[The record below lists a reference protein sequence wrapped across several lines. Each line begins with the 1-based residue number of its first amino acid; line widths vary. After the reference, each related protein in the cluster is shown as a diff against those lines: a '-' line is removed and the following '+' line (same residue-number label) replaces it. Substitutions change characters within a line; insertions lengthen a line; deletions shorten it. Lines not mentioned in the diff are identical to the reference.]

1 MFHSETARKRPPLAP
16 LLALVLLLGFAVN
29 THAQG
34 SGAGSGGGLTQRAE
48 KRAASRWTLQ
58 EWLETKER
66 NRMMDLWLSMN
77 SPSPYEFMLG
87 GASLW
92 STRES
97 GSPAT
102 SSTFTSFS
110 GELAAYAQ
118 FVGLNAEYENNTAEG
133 VNELTGLLNIR
144 LLGNSLQNSFL
155 TLHAG
160 QRTRNSDSA
169 GVTSQLR
176 QVTTQASLQL
186 YFSKHF
192 GLDGKYRQYQAAQDS
207 TGAEIS
213 GSLSEAGLFI
223 DFGAVRIFGG
233 WSQEKEA
240 SNSAGTVSDSTRTTV
255 RSGLKLHY

>member
-1 MFHSETARKRPPLAP
+1 MFHSETSLKRALAA
-16 LLALVLLLGFAVN
+16 LLAVASVGLSAT
-29 THAQG
+29 THAQSG
-34 SGAGSGGGLTQRAE
+34 SSGSSGGGFTQRAE

-92 STRES
+92 ATREA
-97 GSPAT
+97 GAP
-102 SSTFTSFS
+102 STTTTFSSFS

-118 FVGLNAEYENNTAEG
+118 FVGLNAEYENNTAENT
-133 VNELTGLLNIR
+133 NELTGLLNIR

-160 QRTRNSDSA
+160 QRTRGFESA
-169 GVTSQLR
+169 GAAQQLR
-176 QVTTQASLQL
+176 QVATQVSLQL

-192 GLDGKYRQYQAAQDS
+192 GLDGKYRLYQAATDS
-207 TGAEIS
+207 TGAEVA
-213 GSLSEAGLFI
+213 GSLSEAGVFI

-233 WSQEKEA
+233 WSQEKET
-240 SNSAGTVSDSTRTTV
+240 STSAGVETPTTRTNV